1 MAIVIIIK
9 KFFLQPSVRTDVQS
23 VKYSQRTCGYEMEIV
38 LGNSAFNV
46 ALLYQIE
53 LRFSKSYAWMQFC

>member
-9 KFFLQPSVRTDVQS
+9 KIFLQPLVRTDLHS

-38 LGNSAFNV
+38 IGDSAFNV
-46 ALLYQIE
+46 ELLYQIE
-53 LRFSKSYAWMQFC
+53 LRFSKSCA